1 MPELPTPVRA
11 ALGLAATMVDEA
23 RTLPDKA
30 IELPMLAVSKTL
42 QLTLRMQRGYAA
54 LAARGDE
61 LLANRSVGDEPPAW
75 ATFDAPVSDAD
86 GDASPF
92 DDLAPRGAAGRP
104 RSVRKTVRAPRDGAP
119 SAFDSVADE

>member
-1 MPELPTPVRA
+1 MPALPTPVRA
-11 ALGLAATMVDEA
+11 AIGLAATMVDEA

-61 LLANRSVGDEPPAW
+61 LLATRSVGDEPPEW
-75 ATFDAPVSDAD
+75 ATFDAPVDDTPAD
-86 GDASPF
+86 VSPF
-92 DDLAPRGAAGRP
+92 DDLAQRGASRP
-104 RSVRKTVRAPRDGAP
+104 RSARKTVRAPRDGAP